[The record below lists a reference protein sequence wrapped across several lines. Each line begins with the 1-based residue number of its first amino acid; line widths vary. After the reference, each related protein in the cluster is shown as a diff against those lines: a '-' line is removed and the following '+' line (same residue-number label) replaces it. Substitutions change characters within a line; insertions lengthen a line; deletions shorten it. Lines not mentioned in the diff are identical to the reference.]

1 MTWTQD
7 VPTSWTLCTA
17 LNPLHPFWR
26 EDLANIQKWLI
37 RSGTTSVQRKDQ
49 DSSAW
54 KRQNWQEIWQQ
65 FHVGDTESYK
75 QLFTASSHTTPRCH
89 QTKPEVT
96 GTNYVSMT
104 EYWGW
109 QRMTSVTRY
118 RHHIL
123 QTQNYHFLLETT
135 IYRKQG
141 NYCCTFS
148 LVFNSSILL
157 ILILLIRRRI

>member
-26 EDLANIQKWLI
+26 EDLANVQKWLI

-49 DSSAW
+49 DSPAW

-109 QRMTSVTRY
+109 QRMTSVSDQIPTS
-118 RHHIL
+118 HTTDTELSLLAWNHNL
-123 QTQNYHFLLETT
+123 QKAGKLLL
-135 IYRKQG
+135 YVL
-141 NYCCTFS
+141 FS
-148 LVFNSSILL
+148 L
-157 ILILLIRRRI
+157 